1 MNNITNHSKQTVK
14 WENACIKTRRNL
26 GKREKRLS
34 IFKINKKQKVL
45 DLGCGDG
52 LNITILKK
60 MGIRNIVGVDI
71 SGKLIK
77 EAKRLNPNVKFY
89 TASSEKL
96 PFGSESFDIVLVDS
110 VFHHLMNYEKSL
122 LEINRVL
129 NPKGQLCFIEPHRT
143 LWRSL
148 YDYISQLSISKY
160 IPFLK
165 ERRKAYLGEK
175 KFMKHWLATEE
186 IFYHDLIKLNFKER
200 LKKEDILSII
210 GKYEK
215 P

>member
-129 NPKGQLCFIEPHRT
+129 NPKGQLCFIEPHNS
-143 LWRSL
+143 LLRSV
-148 YDYISQLSISKY
+148 YDRVCEMSLSKY
-160 IPFLK
+160 VPFLK
-165 ERRKAYLGEK
+165 NRRDSYLGEIN
-175 KFMKHWLATEE
+175 FMKHWLETEE
-186 IFYHDLIKLNFKER
+186 MFYSNLEKFGFKKIVKR
-200 LKKEDILSII
+200 VDVLSIVGI
-210 GKYEK
+210 YKK
-215 P
+215 T